1 MGPRL
6 TFEKSIGAPATRRDV
21 LWGLTAAGVSTI
33 MPRSLGPAKAEAGTP
48 ILLEARPGRTQLLQ
62 AGKPETPIWGYGGG
76 VPGPVIRVKRGGE
89 VWVRL
94 RNHLTQATTVHW
106 HGIRIANA
114 MDGVAGLTQDP
125 VSPGAS
131 FDYRFRVPDA
141 GTYWYHP
148 HNRSWEQVARGLY
161 GALIVEEDV
170 PPDVDRDLLLIA
182 DDWRLNAAGEIDEKT
197 LGSLFERAHAGRL
210 GNELTLNGRPLA
222 ELPVRSGER
231 IRLRLF
237 NSCNARVLQ
246 LRFEDLA
253 PRVIAYDGQPTTP
266 APLSDGKIE
275 IAPGQRADLLIDMA
289 GAPGSKAA
297 ITEVS
302 NDRLVAGRF
311 VYGSEARLERDYGP
325 LRLPANDLPTP
336 DLANV
341 APVDLVMTG
350 GAMGTLER
358 ATYKGKDFAL
368 RELARQHGQVW
379 AMNGVAGM
387 AKTPL
392 FSARRGQTVRIRM
405 VNETRWPHA
414 MHLHGHHVREVRP
427 SEASATTPWRDTVL
441 LKANQTRTVAF
452 VADNPGKWM
461 LHCHMLEHQ
470 AGGMATWFEVT
481 G

>member
-1 MGPRL
+1 
-6 TFEKSIGAPATRRDV
+6 
-21 LWGLTAAGVSTI
+21 
-33 MPRSLGPAKAEAGTP
+33 
-48 ILLEARPGRTQLLQ
+48 
-62 AGKPETPIWGYGGG
+62 
-76 VPGPVIRVKRGGE
+76 KRGAE

-94 RNHLTQATTVHW
+94 KNQLPQPTTIHW
-106 HGIRIANA
+106 HGIRIVNA

-125 VSPGAS
+125 VPPGET

-148 HNRSWEQVARGLY
+148 HNRSWEQLARGLY
-161 GALIVEEDV
+161 GALVVEEDS
-170 PPDVDRDLLLIA
+170 PPDVDRDLLVIA
-182 DDWRLNAAGEIDEKT
+182 DDWRLDAAGKIDEKT

-210 GNELTLNGRPLA
+210 GNELTLNGLALA

-237 NSCNARVLQ
+237 NSCNARVLK
-246 LRFEDLA
+246 LHFEDLA
-253 PRVIAYDGQPTTP
+253 PQVIAYDGQPATP
-266 APLSDGKIE
+266 APLPDGKIE
-275 IAPGQRADLLIDMA
+275 IAPAQRADLLIDMT

-297 ITEVS
+297 ITEIS

-311 VYGSEARLERDYGP
+311 VYESEARLQRDYAP
-325 LRLPANDLPTP
+325 LHLPANDLLAP
-336 DLANV
+336 DLAN
-341 APVDLVMTG
+341 ATKVDLVMTG
-350 GAMGTLER
+350 GAMGGLER
-358 ATYKGKDFAL
+358 ATYKGKDFGL

-387 AKTPL
+387 TKKPL
-392 FSARRGQTVRIRM
+392 FSAKRGQTVAIRM

-414 MHLHGHHVREVRP
+414 MHLHGHHFREAQT
-427 SEASATTPWRDTVL
+427 SAASGTAPWRDTIL
-441 LKANQTRTVAF
+441 LKADKTRTVAF